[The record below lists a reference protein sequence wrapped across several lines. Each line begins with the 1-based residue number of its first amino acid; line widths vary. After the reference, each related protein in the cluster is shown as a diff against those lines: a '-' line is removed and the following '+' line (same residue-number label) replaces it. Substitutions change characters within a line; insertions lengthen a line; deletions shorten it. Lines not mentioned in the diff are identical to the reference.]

1 MTKIKLSFAALLTVV
16 ATTGV
21 VVAAAP
27 SGSTVISANEMH
39 CC

>member
-1 MTKIKLSFAALLTVV
+1 MTKIKLSCAALLAVV

-21 VVAAAP
+21 VATAAP
-27 SGSTVISANEMH
+27 SSSTVISANEMH